1 MRRLIPPLVALT
13 LAVVLASCSGN
24 DPRRTSAASTPTTA
38 PKTSVGVTAPPTT
51 QAAYH
56 ARTLIAGM
64 KRAGQ
69 PIGKVVCYNETT
81 DPNKLLG
88 RPGGYIEKCDWADT
102 RYDRPSTGVPSDV
115 VGGSI
120 EVFAVPGEAME
131 RAQYLG
137 TFAGQGMLSTGW
149 TFLIPPNSNFML
161 RVDSDLTSRQTTA
174 YRKAMQA
181 QFD

>member
-13 LAVVLASCSGN
+13 LAAVLVSCSGN
-24 DPRRTSAASTPTTA
+24 DSRSTSAASTPTTA
-38 PKTSVGVTAPPTT
+38 PTTSVGVTAPPTT
-51 QAAYH
+51 RAAYH

-69 PIGKVVCYNETT
+69 PIGKVVCYSETT
-81 DPNKLLG
+81 DPNNLLG

-102 RYDRPSTGVPSDV
+102 RYDQPSTGDPSDV

-120 EVFAVPGEAME
+120 EVFALPGEAME

-149 TFLIPPNSNFML
+149 TFLVPPNSNFVL
-161 RVDSDLTSRQTTA
+161 RVDSDLTSKQATA

-181 QFD
+181 EF